1 MKAICVPDEA
11 SELLR
16 GEGILPSHAPQGAH
30 MGKHRLVHQ
39 TRAPVGAWEGET
51 PSPRGPR
58 LRLRFRE
65 HKGRNAFPLKPLRKA
80 LLAGALVAGFAAQAQ
95 ESADEAGALAAPAA
109 DEEVIVIGR
118 LYNAARQ
125 LMNERKDDEVVSDVL
140 GADTIAR
147 LGDTTVAVALK
158 RVSGLTLV
166 NEKFI
171 YVRGLGE
178 RYSSTSLNGATIPS
192 PDLTR
197 NVIPLDIFPTAI
209 VQSLRVQKSYSAD
222 MPAAFGGGAVDIRTK
237 GIPAGFTYA
246 LEVGSGLNFEN
257 DGDVFS
263 YAGGGDDRLGVDDG
277 TRAMSA
283 DLAAG
288 IDRFLANVDVQGIL
302 KGLRR
307 EGRADATVQEARRI
321 NRELAL
327 SLNRD
332 ISLSEESIGPDLNF
346 KGSIGNNLMLGD
358 RWELGFLIGGAYETD
373 WRESE
378 RLSRNFNFPDERTDT
393 ELESTFAVDMTGN
406 LNLGARFGEDH
417 EVATTTLFLRNTD
430 DETAI
435 RDFFNENREVS
446 DGIGFRD
453 YRLQFEQREMLV
465 NQITGTHR
473 LGLET
478 RELLPLLGW
487 LDRVDVP
494 EDTEVTWF
502 YSDSRAT
509 TAIPNQVSVD
519 AQTVTDPVT
528 GEVLSSAVSVD
539 ATTADYR
546 FTDLEDEALSY
557 GWDVTVPILTNRS
570 FIEVAGGFEHSQ
582 KVRTYRQSQFSLGA
596 LSVRDPSILAGPI
609 GNVFSDA
616 NILDEGNNFVFD
628 LAGTNNQ
635 SYIAANMTEAA
646 YGKVD
651 WTLDDTWR
659 VSAGARWEDYKQVAL
674 DWNIYGYSISDPV
687 VATDPD
693 RLAETTFRDDRVYP
707 SLSLTYIN
715 ETWVSEL
722 FQLRFGWSETVV
734 RPDLREITDASYLDP
749 ITNDLVD
756 GNPGVIPADVTNFD
770 VRAEWFFAAS
780 DTVTISLFRKEI
792 TSPIEF
798 FESAASDTTVA
809 REIVNADSAEVR
821 GIELEGL
828 KELGFL
834 GELGEALFVQGNLT
848 IQDSELVAGDQAD
861 APTNDVRP
869 LAGASEYVANLML
882 GFDSIDGRSAA
893 TIVYNVFGERLYV
906 AGRLGAPDGY
916 EQPFHSLDF
925 TYSWFPTEFL
935 TVKAKLR
942 NILNQSIE
950 IEREGVTVYQEKPG
964 AAASIT
970 VKWEY

>member
-1 MKAICVPDEA
+1 MGSYAMKTTFATHVP
-11 SELLR
+11 SEGR
-16 GEGILPSHAPQGAH
+16 HSAFPTRRQARRAGHGADNHCAILPDPSARPQAH
-30 MGKHRLVHQ
+30 LAVRQGTQ
-39 TRAPVGAWEGET
+39 
-51 PSPRGPR
+51 
-58 LRLRFRE
+58 
-65 HKGRNAFPLKPLRKA
+65 NAFPPTARLEAAAKLLRQA
-80 LLAGALVAGFAAQAQ
+80 LWVAVLVTGFGAIGQ
-95 ESADEAGALAAPAA
+95 EGDVNADATPTA

-125 LMNERKDDEVVSDVL
+125 LMNERRDDEVVSDVL
-140 GADTIAR
+140 GDDAISR
-147 LGDTTVAVALK
+147 LGDTTVAVAL
-158 RVSGLTLV
+158 RRISGLSLV

-257 DGDVFS
+257 DGDVFG
-263 YAGGGDDRLGVDDG
+263 YQGGGEDRLGVDDG

-302 KGLRR
+302 TGLRR
-307 EGRADATVQEARRI
+307 EGRADATVAEARRI

-327 SLNRD
+327 HLNRD
-332 ISLSEESIGPDLNF
+332 ISLTEETARPDLNV
-346 KGSIGNNLMLGD
+346 KGSIGNNLLIGD
-358 RWELGFLIGGAYETD
+358 RSELGFFVGGAYKTE
-373 WRESE
+373 WRETE
-378 RLSRNFNFPDERTDT
+378 RVSRNFNFPGERTDT
-393 ELESTFAVDMTGN
+393 ELESTFTVDLTGN

-430 DETAI
+430 DETAV

-473 LGLET
+473 LGVET
-478 RELLPLLGW
+478 RELPLFAL
-487 LDRVDVP
+487 LDAMPLP

-502 YSDSRAT
+502 YSDARAST
-509 TAIPNQVSVD
+509 EIPNQVNVD
-519 AQTVTDPVT
+519 AQTVTDPAT
-528 GEVLSSAVSVD
+528 GEVLSSTVSVD

-546 FTDLEDEALSY
+546 FTDLDDEALNY
-557 GWDVTVPILTNRS
+557 GWHVTVPILTART
-570 FIEVAGGFEHSQ
+570 FVEFAGGFEHSQ
-582 KVRTYRQSQFSLGA
+582 KVRTYRQSQFGLGA

-609 GNVFSDA
+609 GNVFSDR

-635 SYIAANMTEAA
+635 SYIAANMTRAA
-646 YGKVD
+646 YGTVD

-674 DWNIYGYSISDPV
+674 DWNIYGYSVSDPV
-687 VATDPD
+687 VTTDPG
-693 RLAETTFRDDRVYP
+693 RLQETTFRDDRIYP
-707 SLSLTYIN
+707 SLSLTYMN
-715 ETWVSEL
+715 ETWVTEL

-749 ITNDLVD
+749 ITDDLVD
-756 GNPGVIPADVTNFD
+756 GNPGVVPADVSNFD
-770 VRAEWFFAAS
+770 LRAEWYFAGS
-780 DTVTISLFRKEI
+780 DTVTVSFFRKTI
-792 TSPIEF
+792 DSPIEF

-809 REIVNADSAEVR
+809 REIVNAESAEVT

-834 GELGEALFVQGNLT
+834 GELGEAFFVQGNLT

-882 GFDSIDGRSAA
+882 GFDSPDGRSAA
-893 TIVYNVFGERLYV
+893 TIAYNVFGKRLYV

-916 EQPFHSLDF
+916 EQPFHALDL

-950 IEREGVTVYQEKPG
+950 IEREGVTVFREKLG

>member
-1 MKAICVPDEA
+1 MKTHRSIGSRAPFAEA
-11 SELLR
+11 L
-16 GEGILPSHAPQGAH
+16 GASHAA
-30 MGKHRLVHQ
+30 
-39 TRAPVGAWEGET
+39 
-51 PSPRGPR
+51 
-58 LRLRFRE
+58 
-65 HKGRNAFPLKPLRKA
+65 
-80 LLAGALVAGFAAQAQ
+80 ALVAALVMGFGAAGQ
-95 ESADEAGALAAPAA
+95 EAADEADSAASSAE
-109 DEEVIVIGR
+109 EEVVVIGR
-118 LYNAARQ
+118 LYNAARE
-125 LMNERKDDEVVSDVL
+125 LVNERKDDEVVSDVL
-140 GADTIAR
+140 GDDTISR
-147 LGDTTVAVALK
+147 LGDTTVAVAL
-158 RVSGLTLV
+158 RRISGLSLV

-178 RYSSTSLNGATIPS
+178 RYSSVSLNGASIPS

-222 MPAAFGGGAVDIRTK
+222 MPAAFGGGAVDIRAK
-237 GIPAGFTYA
+237 GIPASLTYA
-246 LEVGSGLNFEN
+246 LEAGSGLNFEN

-263 YAGGGDDRLGVDDG
+263 YAGGGHDRLGVDDG

-302 KGLRR
+302 TGLRR
-307 EGRADATVQEARRI
+307 EGRADATVGEARRI

-327 SLNRD
+327 NLNRD
-332 ISLSEESIGPDLNF
+332 ISLTEESIGPDLNL
-346 KGSIGNNLMLGD
+346 KANLGNNLLLGD
-358 RWELGFLIGGAYETD
+358 RWEFGFLVGGAYKTD

-378 RLSRNFNFPDERTDT
+378 RFSRNFNFPDERTDT

-430 DETAI
+430 DETAV

-453 YRLQFEQREMLV
+453 YRLQFEQREMVV

-473 LGLET
+473 IGVET
-478 RELLPLLGW
+478 RELPLLGW
-487 LDRVDVP
+487 LERTPLP
-494 EDTEVTWF
+494 EETEVTWF
-502 YSDSRAT
+502 YSEARAT
-509 TAIPNQVSVD
+509 TEIPNQVNVD
-519 AQTVTDPVT
+519 AQTVTDRAT
-528 GEVLSSAVSVD
+528 GQVLSSAVSVD

-546 FTDLEDEALSY
+546 FTSLDDEALNY
-557 GWDVTVPILTNRS
+557 GWDLTVPILTDRS
-570 FIEVAGGFEHSQ
+570 FIEFAGGFEHSQ

-609 GNVFSDA
+609 GTVFSDT

-635 SYIAANMTEAA
+635 SYIAANMTEAV

-651 WTLDDTWR
+651 WTLDETWR

-674 DWNIYGYSISDPV
+674 DWNVHGYSLTDPV
-687 VATDPD
+687 VTTDPD
-693 RLAETTFRDDRVYP
+693 RLRETTFRDDRVHP

-749 ITNDLVD
+749 ITDDLVD
-756 GNPGVIPADVTNFD
+756 GNPGVIPADVSNID
-770 VRAEWFFAAS
+770 VRAEWFFASS
-780 DTVTISLFRKEI
+780 DTVTVSLFHKEI
-792 TSPIEF
+792 DSPIEF

-809 REIVNADSAEVR
+809 REIVNADSARVT

-834 GELGEALFVQGNLT
+834 GEFGESFFVQGNLT

-882 GFDSIDGRSAA
+882 GFDSSDGLHTA

-935 TVKAKLR
+935 TVKARLR
-942 NILNQSIE
+942 NILNESIE
-950 IEREGVTVYQEKPG
+950 IEREGITVFREKPG
-964 AAASIT
+964 AAASVT
-970 VKWEY
+970 AKWEY

>member
-1 MKAICVPDEA
+1 MKPIFGSDGPLEGRHPAFPTRREA
-11 SELLR
+11 
-16 GEGILPSHAPQGAH
+16 
-30 MGKHRLVHQ
+30 
-39 TRAPVGAWEGET
+39 
-51 PSPRGPR
+51 
-58 LRLRFRE
+58 RFR
-65 HKGRNAFPLKPLRKA
+65 KTCSRIDGDCATSLPNTRMKPRAACLAARQGRQNAFPPARAVPKWLRRTIFA
-80 LLAGALVAGFAAQAQ
+80 TVVATAFGAQAQ
-95 ESADEAGALAAPAA
+95 ESAEEAETTATPVA
-109 DEEVIVIGR
+109 DEEVVVIGR

-125 LMNERKDDEVVSDVL
+125 LVNERKDDEVVSDVL
-140 GADTIAR
+140 GEDTISR
-147 LGDTTVAVALK
+147 LGDTTVAVAL
-158 RVSGLTLV
+158 RRISGLSLV

-237 GIPAGFTYA
+237 GIPDGFTYA

-263 YAGGGDDRLGVDDG
+263 YEGGGDDNLGVDDG

-283 DLAAG
+283 DLSAG
-288 IDRFLANVDVQGIL
+288 IERFLANVDVQGIL
-302 KGLRR
+302 TGLRR

-327 SLNRD
+327 HLNRD
-332 ISLSEESIGPDLNF
+332 ISLTEESIGPDLNV
-346 KGSIGNNLMLGD
+346 KGSIGNNLLVGD
-358 RWELGFLIGGAYETD
+358 RLELGFLVGGAYKTD

-378 RLSRNFNFPDERTDT
+378 RFSRNFNFPDERTDT

-417 EVATTTLFLRNTD
+417 EVSTTTLFLRNTD
-430 DETAI
+430 DETAV

-473 LGLET
+473 IGAET
-478 RELLPLLGW
+478 RELPLFDL
-487 LDRVDVP
+487 LDATPLP
-494 EDTEVTWF
+494 EDTEVTWL
-502 YSDSRAT
+502 YSDARAST
-509 TAIPNQVSVD
+509 EIPNQVTVD

-546 FTDLEDEALSY
+546 FTNLDDEALNY
-557 GWDVTVPILTNRS
+557 GWAVTVPILTNRS
-570 FIEVAGGFEHSQ
+570 FIELAGGFEHSQ

-616 NILDEGNNFVFD
+616 NILDEANNFVFD

-674 DWNIYGYSISDPV
+674 DWNLYGYSISDPV
-687 VATDPD
+687 VTTDPE
-693 RLAETTFRDDRVYP
+693 RLRETTFRDDRIYP

-715 ETWVSEL
+715 EAWVAEL

-756 GNPGVIPADVTNFD
+756 GNPGVIPADVSNVD
-770 VRAEWFFAAS
+770 LRAEWYFAGS
-780 DTVTISLFRKEI
+780 DTVTVSLFHKTI
-792 TSPIEF
+792 DSPIEF

-809 REIVNADSAEVR
+809 REIVNAESAEVT

-834 GELGEALFVQGNLT
+834 GAMAESFFVQGNLT

-882 GFDSIDGRSAA
+882 GFDSPDGLHTA

-950 IEREGVTVYQEKPG
+950 IEREGVTVFREKPG

>member
-1 MKAICVPDEA
+1 MNDERKPRSMRWLGFGSPGSAWPAAALACAFVVGAGATGQEA
-11 SELLR
+11 S
-16 GEGILPSHAPQGAH
+16 SQSAPDA
-30 MGKHRLVHQ
+30 V
-39 TRAPVGAWEGET
+39 PV
-51 PSPRGPR
+51 
-58 LRLRFRE
+58 
-65 HKGRNAFPLKPLRKA
+65 
-80 LLAGALVAGFAAQAQ
+80 
-95 ESADEAGALAAPAA
+95 A
-109 DEEVIVIGR
+109 DEEVVVIGR

-125 LMNERKDDEVVSDVL
+125 LLNERKDDEVVSDVL
-140 GADTIAR
+140 GDDTISR
-147 LGDTTVAVALK
+147 LGDSTVAVAL
-158 RVSGLTLV
+158 RRISGLSLV
-166 NEKFI
+166 NGKFI

-178 RYSSTSLNGATIPS
+178 RYSSTALNGATIPS

-237 GIPAGFTYA
+237 GIPDGLTYA
-246 LEVGSGLNFEN
+246 LEMGSGLNFEN
-257 DGDVFS
+257 DGEVLS
-263 YAGGGDDRLGVDDG
+263 YAGGGADRLGIDDG
-277 TRAMSA
+277 TRAMSRH
-283 DLAAG
+283 LAAG
-288 IDRFLANVDVQGIL
+288 IDRFRANVDVQGIL
-302 KGLRR
+302 KGLQR
-307 EGRADATVQEARRI
+307 EGHAGATVEEARRI

-327 SLNRD
+327 HLNRD
-332 ISLSEESIGPDLNF
+332 ISLTEETAGPDLDF
-346 KGSIGNNLMLGD
+346 RGSIGNSFSVGELVGE
-358 RWELGFLIGGAYETD
+358 RWELGFLFGGAYKTS

-378 RLSRNFNFPDERTDT
+378 RLSRNFNFPEERTDT
-393 ELESTFAVDMTGN
+393 ERESTFAVDMTGN

-417 EVATTTLFLRNTD
+417 EVATTTLFLRSTD

-453 YRLQFEQREMLV
+453 YRLQFEQRQMLV
-465 NQITGTHR
+465 NQVMGTHR
-473 LGLET
+473 LGIETLE
-478 RELLPLLGW
+478 LPLLGW
-487 LDRVDVP
+487 LEKLELPQDS
-494 EDTEVTWF
+494 ELTWF
-502 YSDSRAT
+502 HSDARAT
-509 TAIPNQVSVD
+509 TKIPNQVNVD

-528 GEVLSSAVSVD
+528 GRVLSSAVSVD

-546 FTDLEDEALSY
+546 FTELEDQALNY
-557 GWDVTVPILTNRS
+557 GWGVTVPIVTNRS
-570 FIEVAGGFEHSQ
+570 FIEFAGGFQHSQ
-582 KVRTYRQSQFSLGA
+582 KLRTYRQSQFSLGA
-596 LSVRDPSILAGPI
+596 LGVRDPSTLAGAI
-609 GNVFSDA
+609 GEVFSDA
-616 NILDEGNNFVFD
+616 NILDAGNNFVFD

-659 VSAGARWEDYKQVAL
+659 ASLGARWEDYKQVAL
-674 DWNIYGYSISDPV
+674 DWDIYGLSRGGPTATPDPERLREAVFSD
-687 VATDPD
+687 D
-693 RLAETTFRDDRVYP
+693 RLYP

-715 ETWVSEL
+715 EAWVSEL

-749 ITNDLVD
+749 ITDDLVD
-756 GNPGVIPADVTNFD
+756 GNPGVVPADVTNFD
-770 VRAEWFFAAS
+770 VRAEWYFAGS
-780 DTVTISLFRKEI
+780 DTITLSFFHKEI
-792 TSPIEF
+792 ARPIEF

-809 REIVNADSAEVR
+809 REIVNADRAEVR

-834 GELGEALFVQGNLT
+834 GELGEAFFVQGNLT
-848 IQDSELVAGDQAD
+848 VQDSELVAGDQAD

-916 EQPFHSLDF
+916 EQPLHSLDF

-935 TVKAKLR
+935 TVKARLR
-942 NILNQSIE
+942 NILNQAIE
-950 IEREGVTVYQEKPG
+950 IEREGVTVFREKPG
-964 AAASIT
+964 ALASVT
-970 VKWEY
+970 VKWEH

>member
-1 MKAICVPDEA
+1 MNTIFTMDGPAEGRQRMKPSFA
-11 SELLR
+11 SDTSLR
-16 GEGILPSHAPQGAH
+16 GRHP
-30 MGKHRLVHQ
+30 
-39 TRAPVGAWEGET
+39 
-51 PSPRGPR
+51 
-58 LRLRFRE
+58 
-65 HKGRNAFPLKPLRKA
+65 AFPARRGACLRA
-80 LLAGALVAGFAAQAQ
+80 TWGANFLRRMFLAVAAATAFGAQAQ
-95 ESADEAGALAAPAA
+95 DPVDEAEADAAMLA
-109 DEEVIVIGR
+109 DEEVVVIGR

-125 LMNERKDDEVVSDVL
+125 LAAERKDDEVVSDVL
-140 GADTIAR
+140 GDDTISR
-147 LGDTTVAVALK
+147 LGDSTVAVAL
-158 RVSGLTLV
+158 RRISGLSLV

-237 GIPAGFTYA
+237 GIPDNFTYA

-263 YAGGGDDRLGVDDG
+263 YQGGGDDRLGVDDG
-277 TRAMSA
+277 TRSLSA

-302 KGLRR
+302 TGLRR
-307 EGRADATVQEARRI
+307 EGRADATVEEARRI

-327 SLNRD
+327 HLNRD
-332 ISLSEESIGPDLNF
+332 ISLTEESVGPDLNF
-346 KGSIGNNLMLGD
+346 KGSIGNNLLVGD
-358 RWELGFLIGGAYETD
+358 RLELGFFLGGAYKTE
-373 WRESE
+373 WRENE
-378 RLSRNFNFPDERTDT
+378 RFSRNFNFPDERTDT
-393 ELESTFAVDMTGN
+393 ELESTFTVDMTGN

-430 DETAI
+430 DETAV

-473 LGLET
+473 LGVET
-478 RELLPLLGW
+478 RELPLFGLLDATPLPA
-487 LDRVDVP
+487 
-494 EDTEVTWF
+494 DTEVTWF
-502 YSDSRAT
+502 YSDARAT
-509 TAIPNQVSVD
+509 TEIPNQVTVD

-528 GEVLSSAVSVD
+528 SEVLSSAVSVD

-546 FTDLEDEALSY
+546 FTNLDDEALNY
-557 GWDVTVPILTNRS
+557 GWDVTVPILADRS
-570 FIEVAGGFEHSQ
+570 FIELAGGFEHSQ

-609 GNVFSDA
+609 GNVFSDS

-651 WTLDDTWR
+651 WTLADTWR

-674 DWNIYGYSISDPV
+674 DWNLYGYSIGDPAV
-687 VATDPD
+687 TTDPD
-693 RLAETTFRDDRVYP
+693 RLQEAVFRDDRIYP
-707 SLSLTYIN
+707 SLSLTYMN

-756 GNPGVIPADVTNFD
+756 GNPGVTPAEVSNIDL
-770 VRAEWFFAAS
+770 RAEWYFAAS
-780 DTVTISLFRKEI
+780 DTVTVSLFHKTI
-792 TSPIEF
+792 DSPIEF

-809 REIVNADSAEVR
+809 REIVNAESAEVT
-821 GIELEGL
+821 GIEVEGL

-834 GELGEALFVQGNLT
+834 GEMGESFFVQGNLT
-848 IQDSELVAGDQAD
+848 VQDSELVAGEEAD

-882 GFDSIDGRSAA
+882 GFDSANGLHTA
-893 TIVYNVFGERLYV
+893 TLVYNVFGERLYV

-950 IEREGVTVYQEKPG
+950 IEREGVTVFREKPG